1 MNTKK
6 KRKNTGA
13 LHCQPDRSSGVCLEL
28 GKTALFGI
36 AHFNGSLS
44 VSAMKCSW
52 HFWTIQCIGR
62 VVKAVRIK
70 FPQAPSVQNWRALI
84 SVKWRQ

>member
-1 MNTKK
+1 MSIGQVYWCLP
-6 KRKNTGA
+6 GA
-13 LHCQPDRSSGVCLEL
+13 LL

-44 VSAMKCSW
+44 VSAMKCYW
-52 HFWTIQCIGR
+52 HFCTVQFIGSLVR
-62 VVKAVRIK
+62 EVRIE